1 MKPQK
6 MNIHILNEKFKCY
19 KSRQVS
25 EMEGREEEGKL
36 LRIIDE
42 ERLFNLYS
50 VLKVILYL

>member
-1 MKPQK
+1 